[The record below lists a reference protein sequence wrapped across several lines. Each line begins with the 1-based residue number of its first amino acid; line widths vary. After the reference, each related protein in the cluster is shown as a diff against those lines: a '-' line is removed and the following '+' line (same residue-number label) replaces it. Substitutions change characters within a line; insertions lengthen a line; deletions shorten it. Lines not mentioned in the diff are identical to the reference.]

1 MALAASFK
9 LLQAVAEAI
18 AIFRD
23 QGRRGPRDQ
32 QFA

>member
-9 LLQAVAEAI
+9 LLQTVAEA
-18 AIFRD
+18 RD